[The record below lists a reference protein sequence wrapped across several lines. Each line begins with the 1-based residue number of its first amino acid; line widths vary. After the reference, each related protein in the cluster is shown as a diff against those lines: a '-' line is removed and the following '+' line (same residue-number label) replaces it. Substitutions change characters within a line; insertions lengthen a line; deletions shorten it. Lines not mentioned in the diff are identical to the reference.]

1 MPDPIGHLIVLP
13 STKMIK
19 IVDGSLVKGCFVLRG
34 ASLFRLQK
42 MHCDMGAGLSVG
54 QGVVMILEVIAASG
68 GDSLELMVR

>member
-19 IVDGSLVKGCFVLRG
+19 IVDGSLVKSCCALRG

-42 MHCDMGAGLSVG
+42 LHCDMCAGFGIG
-54 QGVVMILEVIAASG
+54 QRVVMILEVKAASS